1 MGMPVGLSVSYLER
15 KRKWKKE
22 RKISRPMIVA
32 ANITLPEEPLSPNP
46 NPYKFEILDIFEKNN
61 YTVVKVNYIG
71 CTNFEGIKIL
81 VFEGNVKTEILK
93 LNALDPHF
101 MENGKFTLLAR
112 FRPDNKGWKVL
123 NQLLKDNIN

>member
-1 MGMPVGLSVSYLER
+1 MGMPMGLSKGWVDYGIEKCKDSYKTLSTIRSAES
-15 KRKWKKE
+15 KC
-22 RKISRPMIVA
+22 
-32 ANITLPEEPLSPNP
+32 NIMPPNP

-61 YTVVKVNYIG
+61 YTVVKVHYVG

-81 VFEGNVKTEILK
+81 LFEGNIKDEILK

-112 FRPDNKGWKVL
+112 FRPDEKGWKFL
-123 NQLLKDNIN
+123 NMLLQKEIE